1 MQQLIERI
9 KRDGVVKPGGVLKVD
24 SFLNH
29 QIDPKLSYDM
39 AKEIHRLFEN
49 EDVNKILTIEASG
62 IGMAVLTG
70 LVFDCPVV
78 FAKKSKTINLSDDV
92 YATTVYSFTH
102 QVSKQVLVSK
112 RYLNP
117 GDRVL
122 IVDDFLA
129 NGAALEGLCD
139 IVEQAGA
146 TVVGAAI
153 AIEKAFQP
161 GGKKLRARGL
171 RIESLARI
179 ESMSDHNQ
187 RFALYQFRN
196 SFLNQA
202 FILRVKV
209 GCCLV
214 EDNNRS
220 IFQHSSGDGNSL
232 SLTTR

>member
-92 YATTVYSFTH
+92 YSTTVYSFTH

-129 NGAALEGLCD
+129 NGEAASGAIRLLTE
-139 IVEQAGA
+139 AGA
-146 TVVGAAI
+146 SIAGVGI
-153 AIEKAFQP
+153 LIEKSFQP
-161 GGKKLRARGL
+161 GRDKLIAQGVDVY
-171 RIESLARI
+171 SLARVYRLAKGVI
-179 ESMSDHNQ
+179 E
-187 RFALYQFRN
+187 
-196 SFLNQA
+196 
-202 FILRVKV
+202 FIPEE
-209 GCCLV
+209 C
-214 EDNNRS
+214 
-220 IFQHSSGDGNSL
+220 
-232 SLTTR
+232 

>member
-161 GGKKLRARGL
+161 GGERIREMNIDLHSLVRIGL
-171 RIESLARI
+171 DS
-179 ESMSDHNQ
+179 
-187 RFALYQFRN
+187 
-196 SFLNQA
+196 
-202 FILRVKV
+202 
-209 GCCLV
+209 
-214 EDNNRS
+214 
-220 IFQHSSGDGNSL
+220 DGNMVIL
-232 SLTTR
+232 DD

>member
-92 YATTVYSFTH
+92 YSTTVYSFTH

-117 GDRVL
+117 CDRVL

-129 NGAALEGLCD
+129 NGAALEGLSD

-161 GGKKLRARGL
+161 GGAKLRARGL

-179 ESMSDHNQ
+179 ESMGD
-187 RFALYQFRN
+187 
-196 SFLNQA
+196 
-202 FILRVKV
+202 
-209 GCCLV
+209 
-214 EDNNRS
+214 DS
-220 IFQHSSGDGNSL
+220 IVFCQE
-232 SLTTR
+232 

>member
-29 QIDPKLSYDM
+29 QIDPELSYDM
-39 AKEIHRLFEN
+39 AKEIHRLFADEKV
-49 EDVNKILTIEASG
+49 DKILTIEASG

-70 LVFDCPVV
+70 LVFGCPVL
-78 FAKKSKTINLSDDV
+78 FAKKSKTINLSDDI
-92 YATTVYSFTH
+92 YSATVYSFTH

-117 GDRVL
+117 GERVL

-139 IVEQAGA
+139 IVGQAGA
-146 TVVGAAI
+146 EVVGAAV

-161 GGKKLRARGL
+161 GGERLRGKGL
-171 RIESLARI
+171 RIEALARI
-179 ESMSDHNQ
+179 ASMSDDSIE
-187 RFALYQFRN
+187 F
-196 SFLNQA
+196 
-202 FILRVKV
+202 
-209 GCCLV
+209 C
-214 EDNNRS
+214 ED
-220 IFQHSSGDGNSL
+220 
-232 SLTTR
+232 

>member
-9 KRDGVVKPGGVLKVD
+9 QRDGVVKPGGVLKVD

-29 QIDPKLSYDM
+29 QIDPELSYDM

-92 YATTVYSFTH
+92 YSTTVYSFTH

-129 NGAALEGLCD
+129 NGAALEGLSD

-161 GGKKLRARGL
+161 GGAKLRARGL

-179 ESMSDHNQ
+179 ESMGD
-187 RFALYQFRN
+187 
-196 SFLNQA
+196 
-202 FILRVKV
+202 
-209 GCCLV
+209 
-214 EDNNRS
+214 DS
-220 IFQHSSGDGNSL
+220 IVFCQE
-232 SLTTR
+232 

>member
-29 QIDPKLSYDM
+29 QIDPELSYDM
-39 AKEIHRLFEN
+39 ANEIHRLFADEKV
-49 EDVNKILTIEASG
+49 DKILTIEASG

-70 LVFDCPVV
+70 LVFGCPVL
-78 FAKKSKTINLSDDV
+78 FAKKSKTINLSDDI
-92 YATTVYSFTH
+92 YSTTVYSFTH

-117 GDRVL
+117 GERVL

-139 IVEQAGA
+139 IVGQAGA
-146 TVVGAAI
+146 EVVGAAV

-161 GGKKLRARGL
+161 GGGRLRGKGL
-171 RIESLARI
+171 RIEALARI
-179 ESMSDHNQ
+179 ASMSDDSIE
-187 RFALYQFRN
+187 F
-196 SFLNQA
+196 
-202 FILRVKV
+202 
-209 GCCLV
+209 C
-214 EDNNRS
+214 ED
-220 IFQHSSGDGNSL
+220 
-232 SLTTR
+232 

>member
-29 QIDPKLSYDM
+29 QIDPKLSLEM
-39 AKEIHRLFEN
+39 AKEIHRLYEG
-49 EDVNKILTIEASG
+49 EEINKILTIEASG

-70 LVFDCPVV
+70 LVFDCPVL
-78 FAKKSKTINLSDDV
+78 FAKKSKTINLSDDI
-92 YATTVYSFTH
+92 YSTTVYSFTH
-102 QVSKQVLVSK
+102 QVSKKVLVSK
-112 RYLNP
+112 RYLSP
-117 GDRVL
+117 EDRIL

-146 TVVGAAI
+146 KVVGAAI

-161 GGKKLRARGL
+161 GGERLRAKGL

-179 ESMSDHNQ
+179 ASMGD
-187 RFALYQFRN
+187 
-196 SFLNQA
+196 
-202 FILRVKV
+202 
-209 GCCLV
+209 
-214 EDNNRS
+214 DS
-220 IFQHSSGDGNSL
+220 IEFCEA
-232 SLTTR
+232 

>member
-1 MQQLIERI
+1 MVKLQQLIERI
-9 KRDGVVKPGGVLKVD
+9 KRDGIVKPGGVLKVD

-92 YATTVYSFTH
+92 YSTTVYSFTH

-129 NGAALEGLCD
+129 NGAALEGLSD

-161 GGKKLRARGL
+161 GGTKLRARGL

-179 ESMSDHNQ
+179 ESMGD
-187 RFALYQFRN
+187 
-196 SFLNQA
+196 
-202 FILRVKV
+202 
-209 GCCLV
+209 
-214 EDNNRS
+214 DS
-220 IFQHSSGDGNSL
+220 IVFCQE
-232 SLTTR
+232 

>member
-1 MQQLIERI
+1 MQQLIDRI

-29 QIDPKLSYDM
+29 QIDPRLSYDM
-39 AKEIHRLFEN
+39 AKEIHELFK
-49 EDVNKILTIEASG
+49 DAGVNKILTIEASG

-92 YATTVYSFTH
+92 YSTTVYSFTH
-102 QVSKQVLVSK
+102 QVTKQVLVSK
-112 RYLNP
+112 RYLTP

-129 NGAALEGLCD
+129 NGAALEGLCS

-146 TVVGAAI
+146 EVIGAAI

-161 GGKKLRARGL
+161 GGEKLRAKGL

-179 ESMSDHNQ
+179 KSMGD
-187 RFALYQFRN
+187 
-196 SFLNQA
+196 
-202 FILRVKV
+202 
-209 GCCLV
+209 
-214 EDNNRS
+214 DS
-220 IFQHSSGDGNSL
+220 IEFYE
-232 SLTTR
+232 

>member
-1 MQQLIERI
+1 MELLEERI
-9 KRDGVVKPGGVLKVD
+9 RRDGVVKSEGVLKVD
-24 SFLNH
+24 GFLNH
-29 QIDPKLSYDM
+29 QMDINLFNEM
-39 AKEIHRLFEN
+39 GKELKRLFA
-49 EDVNKILTIEASG
+49 DAPINKILTIEASG

-179 ESMSDHNQ
+179 ESMSD
-187 RFALYQFRN
+187 
-196 SFLNQA
+196 
-202 FILRVKV
+202 
-209 GCCLV
+209 
-214 EDNNRS
+214 DS
-220 IFQHSSGDGNSL
+220 IVFCQE
-232 SLTTR
+232 

>member
-1 MQQLIERI
+1 VVKLQQLIERI

-39 AKEIHRLFEN
+39 AQEIHRLFEN

-92 YATTVYSFTH
+92 YSTTVYSFTH

-146 TVVGAAI
+146 TVIGAAI

-161 GGKKLRARGL
+161 GGAKLRARGL

-179 ESMSDHNQ
+179 ESMGD
-187 RFALYQFRN
+187 
-196 SFLNQA
+196 
-202 FILRVKV
+202 
-209 GCCLV
+209 
-214 EDNNRS
+214 DS
-220 IFQHSSGDGNSL
+220 IVFCQE
-232 SLTTR
+232 

>member
-49 EDVNKILTIEASG
+49 EEFARRFAGRPINKILTIEASG

-161 GGKKLRARGL
+161 GGEKLRARGL

-179 ESMSDHNQ
+179 ESMSD
-187 RFALYQFRN
+187 
-196 SFLNQA
+196 
-202 FILRVKV
+202 
-209 GCCLV
+209 
-214 EDNNRS
+214 DS
-220 IFQHSSGDGNSL
+220 IVFCQE
-232 SLTTR
+232 

>member
-39 AKEIHRLFEN
+39 AKEIHGLFEN

-92 YATTVYSFTH
+92 YSTTVYSFTH

-117 GDRVL
+117 CDRVL

-129 NGAALEGLCD
+129 NGAALEGLSD

-161 GGKKLRARGL
+161 GGAKLRARGL

-179 ESMSDHNQ
+179 ESMGD
-187 RFALYQFRN
+187 
-196 SFLNQA
+196 
-202 FILRVKV
+202 
-209 GCCLV
+209 
-214 EDNNRS
+214 DS
-220 IFQHSSGDGNSL
+220 IVFCQE
-232 SLTTR
+232 

>member
-1 MQQLIERI
+1 MQLLKDRI
-9 KRDGVVKPGGVLKVD
+9 RKDGVIKDGNVLKVD

-29 QIDPKLSYDM
+29 QMDIALINEM
-39 AKEIHRLFEN
+39 GKEFRRRFPDESI
-49 EDVNKILTIEASG
+49 NKILTIEASG

-92 YATTVYSFTH
+92 YSTTVYSFTH

-161 GGKKLRARGL
+161 GGAKLRARGL

-179 ESMSDHNQ
+179 ESMSD
-187 RFALYQFRN
+187 
-196 SFLNQA
+196 
-202 FILRVKV
+202 
-209 GCCLV
+209 
-214 EDNNRS
+214 DS
-220 IFQHSSGDGNSL
+220 IVFCQE
-232 SLTTR
+232 

>member
-1 MQQLIERI
+1 MVKLQQLIERI

-92 YATTVYSFTH
+92 YSTTVYSFTH

-129 NGAALEGLCD
+129 NGAALEGLSD

-161 GGKKLRARGL
+161 GGAKLRARGL

-179 ESMSDHNQ
+179 ESMGD
-187 RFALYQFRN
+187 
-196 SFLNQA
+196 
-202 FILRVKV
+202 
-209 GCCLV
+209 
-214 EDNNRS
+214 DS
-220 IFQHSSGDGNSL
+220 IVFCQE
-232 SLTTR
+232 

>member
-39 AKEIHRLFEN
+39 AREIHRLFEN

-70 LVFDCPVV
+70 LVFDCPVG
-78 FAKKSKTINLSDDV
+78 FAKKDDV

-161 GGKKLRARGL
+161 GGEKLRARGL

-179 ESMSDHNQ
+179 ESMSD
-187 RFALYQFRN
+187 
-196 SFLNQA
+196 
-202 FILRVKV
+202 
-209 GCCLV
+209 
-214 EDNNRS
+214 DS
-220 IFQHSSGDGNSL
+220 IVFCQE
-232 SLTTR
+232 